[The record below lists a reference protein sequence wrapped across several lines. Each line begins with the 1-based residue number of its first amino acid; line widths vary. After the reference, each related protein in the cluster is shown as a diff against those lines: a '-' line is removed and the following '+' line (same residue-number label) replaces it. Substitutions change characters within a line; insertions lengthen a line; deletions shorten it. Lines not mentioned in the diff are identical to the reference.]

1 MHSSK
6 SAKAGAC
13 SAPRR
18 IPITIALEQDNHA
31 FIQSCVSLKQFDSVD
46 ELFAAALAFYRRHLN
61 ALSAYAEEQNHKG
74 YSRAELLE
82 SIECETLITKAV
94 TPRLRCRRR

>member
-6 SAKAGAC
+6 SAMARAC
-13 SAPRR
+13 SVRQR
-18 IPITIALEQDNHA
+18 IPITIALEQDSHT
-31 FIQSCVSLKQFDSVD
+31 FIESCVSLKQFDSVD

-61 ALSAYAEEQNHKG
+61 ALNAYAEEQDHKG

-82 SIECETLITKAV
+82 AIECETLITKAV
-94 TPRLRCRRR
+94 TPRLRWRRR